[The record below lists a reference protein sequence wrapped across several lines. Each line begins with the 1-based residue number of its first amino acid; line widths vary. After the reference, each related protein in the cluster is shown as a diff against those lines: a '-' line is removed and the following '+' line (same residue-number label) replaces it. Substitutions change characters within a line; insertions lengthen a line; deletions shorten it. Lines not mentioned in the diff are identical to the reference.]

1 MSAAVKELLTPYM
14 KVTSIMMP
22 TSQQEFTDLH
32 KSFADARIDMRR
44 FEQQWGMTVSYIQ
57 YMINLNSVSFPPTSK
72 YTGNNRAKDLLV
84 AVLELKKAVSPLQNN
99 TAVKLPPPPPP
110 GWKPPPPPAPQPVTS
125 ISELLSKLDDIIKL
139 LGGDPATAA
148 ATNAADL
155 QKKTAS
161 AAAAQVEMNKK
172 TASAAAAAQVEMI
185 KKTASAAAAAAA
197 TESRRLTAS
206 AAAAAESQR
215 RTASAAAAAAA
226 TESRRLT
233 ASAATAAAA
242 KAEMDK
248 KTASAAAVA
257 AEQQRISGTLSSLSS
272 SLQAVKS
279 TLQAGGSASAPRAS
293 PIEAAIGAANT
304 LYKTVNPSRVPNSVK
319 RAVGSAMSELRN
331 LQTKQRTVASKLNAA
346 VKAINAVAA
355 KKGGSRKNNFTR
367 TRKGGSRSKRTRSRS
382 RN

>member
-22 TSQQEFTDLH
+22 TSQQEFTDLQ
-32 KSFADARIDMRR
+32 KSFADARIDMSR
-44 FEQQWGMTVSYIQ
+44 FQQQWGIAVSYIQ

-99 TAVKLPPPPPP
+99 TAVKLPPPNPP

-172 TASAAAAAQVEMI
+172 TASAAAAA
-185 KKTASAAAAAAA
+185 
-197 TESRRLTAS
+197 
-206 AAAAAESQR
+206 
-215 RTASAAAAAAA
+215 
-226 TESRRLT
+226 
-233 ASAATAAAA
+233 AAA

-257 AEQQRISGTLSSLSS
+257 AEQQRISGSLSSLSS

-279 TLQAGGSASAPRAS
+279 TLQAGGSASAPRAN

-304 LYKTVNPSRVPNSVK
+304 LYKVIPLSRVTNTLRTTVGT
-319 RAVGSAMSELRN
+319 AVLELKN
-331 LQTKQRTVASKLNAA
+331 LQTKQRTVASKINAA
-346 VKAINAVAA
+346 VKAINAAAA

-382 RN
+382 RSRSRN